1 MVFQWFPMVAN
12 HWSNDG
18 MVTIHRYG
26 LIGVLFWVPF
36 SISQHTKGNRLN
48 SWLGRW
54 LELVNTISFWE
65 KSGDAPSLYPS
76 DHHPSPNI
84 SFRHHSSHCKKGW
97 VKMGWTNEFR
107 LMSSE
112 ENNRLWQMWINH
124 LTANTDDWIW
134 KIHEFFGRNPATL
147 QRKRWYHLSARF
159 DKCKTAKPAN
169 PYIYRM
175 CTNTDKSLRA
185 YTDFIFETCYMHMLE
200 RFVIQIITLTGK
212 DDWS

>member
-1 MVFQWFPMVAN
+1 MVWQWFLVQQPLMPMVLKFSNNWTQWFPMVGN

-36 SISQHTKGNRLN
+36 SISQHTNGIRLN

-84 SFRHHSSHCKKGW
+84 SFRHHSSHCKGRPWGPFWMFFWTLFKRPLTPPPLVLNIYVADFSKGLLKKCVNACRDKC
-97 VKMGWTNEFR
+97 VKIVRKSLGKNVQYTKK
-107 LMSSE
+107 
-112 ENNRLWQMWINH
+112 LWQFY
-124 LTANTDDWIW
+124 L
-134 KIHEFFGRNPATL
+134 
-147 QRKRWYHLSARF
+147 
-159 DKCKTAKPAN
+159 
-169 PYIYRM
+169 
-175 CTNTDKSLRA
+175 
-185 YTDFIFETCYMHMLE
+185 
-200 RFVIQIITLTGK
+200 
-212 DDWS
+212 

>member
-36 SISQHTKGNRLN
+36 SISQHTNGIRLN

-124 LTANTDDWIW
+124 LTANADDWIW
-134 KIHEFFGRNPATL
+134 KIHDFLGEI
-147 QRKRWYHLSARF
+147 QRRSKGSVDITCLLGLTNAKRPNQQIHIYIGCAQIQTSPWGPILISSSRHVTCICWNVLSSR
-159 DKCKTAKPAN
+159 
-169 PYIYRM
+169 
-175 CTNTDKSLRA
+175 
-185 YTDFIFETCYMHMLE
+185 
-200 RFVIQIITLTGK
+200 
-212 DDWS
+212 